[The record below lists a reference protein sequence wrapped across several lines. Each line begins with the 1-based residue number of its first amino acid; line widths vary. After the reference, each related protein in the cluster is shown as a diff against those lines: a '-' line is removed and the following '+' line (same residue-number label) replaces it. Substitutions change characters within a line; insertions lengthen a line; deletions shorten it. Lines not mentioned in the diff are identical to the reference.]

1 MPRKPQQFSAP
12 EDDFPE
18 EPFSGAAVADLKDLA
33 KRGKAAAAQR
43 KRYATKLAKLLEVD
57 PEAESAQRMKD
68 FEECAAAAKK
78 RMEALTASH
87 TKLLRGRTP
96 LMQQIQN
103 MMSRK
108 AS

>member
-1 MPRKPQQFSAP
+1 
-12 EDDFPE
+12 
-18 EPFSGAAVADLKDLA
+18 
-33 KRGKAAAAQR
+33 
-43 KRYATKLAKLLEVD
+43 
-57 PEAESAQRMKD
+57 MKD

-103 MMSRK
+103 MMSR
-108 AS
+108 